1 MSYARLSKKPSLFRS
16 FTGLEISE
24 FNAIYAEIE
33 STYNEHERKRL
44 SRRKRERKV
53 GAAGRSF
60 KLKVKERFFLILL
73 VYYRLYITYTLSG
86 FLFDLDQSNIC
97 RDISMYRTTYQSLC
111 IPLPKK
117 LYKRTRRLRTIDE
130 VEEEYFPGFK
140 AFIDSSEQE
149 IPRPKN
155 KRRRKS
161 YYSGKKKK
169 HTIKTQYMVN
179 GEGTILLH
187 KTRHDRG
194 RIHDY
199 EIFKNKHPIT
209 PLQVENV
216 LDLGYLGVQNDFPTV
231 KSVLPFRKKRKKGE
245 LPDEEKR
252 HNRKHSKLRVIV
264 EHTVSRI
271 KKFGIMGTKFR
282 NRLGRYDHASDI
294 VSGLV
299 NFRIMMR
306 TNRMVLL

>member
-1 MSYARLSKKPSLFRS
+1 MSYARLSKKPLLFRS

-24 FNAIYAEIE
+24 FNEIYTEIE
-33 STYNEHERKRL
+33 SRYNEYERERL
-44 SRRKRERKV
+44 SRMKRERKI
-53 GAAGRSF
+53 GAGRPF
-60 KLKVKERFFLILL
+60 KLKVRERFLMLL

-86 FLFDLDQSNIC
+86 FLFDLDQSNVC
-97 RDISMYRTTYQSLC
+97 RDISIIEPLIKLC
-111 IPLPKK
+111 VPLPKK

-149 IPRPKN
+149 IPRSKN
-155 KRRRKS
+155 KRKRKS

-169 HTIKTQYMVN
+169 HTVKTQYMVN
-179 GEGTILLH
+179 GEGTILH
-187 KTRHDRG
+187 KTGHDRG

-209 PLQVENV
+209 PMQVENV

-231 KSVLPFRKKRKKGE
+231 KSVLPIRKKRKKSE
-245 LPDEEKR
+245 LSDEEKKY
-252 HNRKHSKLRVIV
+252 NRKHSKLRIIV
-264 EHTVSRI
+264 EHTISRI

-282 NRLGRYDHASDI
+282 NKLGRYDHASDI

-306 TNRMVLL
+306 ANGGMLL